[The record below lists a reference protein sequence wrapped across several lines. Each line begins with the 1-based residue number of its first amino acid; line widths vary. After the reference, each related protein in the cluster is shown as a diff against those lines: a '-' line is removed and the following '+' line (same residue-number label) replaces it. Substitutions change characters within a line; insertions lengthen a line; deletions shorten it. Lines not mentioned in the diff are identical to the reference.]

1 MYPFQLANINWNI
14 FQSSRAC
21 FGDFQTRLNVA
32 ALAPLAL
39 IACVFLVAVGSAV
52 WPALRKRLRSRV
64 KIGGELRT
72 PMLHEDTQTSQVMGT
87 GLVAEHP
94 DMGPSGSKPI
104 PPVQPIPPGPDAH
117 IPTDSDR
124 AEAARSP
131 PNNDSS
137 GADVKP
143 PDADAPSPSKPGE
156 MWEIVTAAMLRAL
169 PITLWCTYLVL
180 PDVASLIFSS
190 FVCDPFKYDDL
201 SGVSWY
207 APPAPAA

>member
-1 MYPFQLANINWNI
+1 MHPFQLANFNWNI
-14 FQSSRAC
+14 FQSSAC
-21 FGDFQTRLNVA
+21 FGHFQTRLNVA
-32 ALAPLAL
+32 ALAPLVL
-39 IACVFLVAVGSAV
+39 IACVFIVAVGYAV
-52 WPALRKRLRSRV
+52 WRALHKRLRSRA
-64 KIGGELRT
+64 KIGGELRK
-72 PMLHEDTQTSQVMGT
+72 PMLHEDTQTSQVM
-87 GLVAEHP
+87 
-94 DMGPSGSKPI
+94 S
-104 PPVQPIPPGPDAH
+104 PPGPDAH

-124 AEAARSP
+124 AESARSP

-156 MWEIVTAAMLRAL
+156 MWEIVTGAMLRAL

-207 APPAPAA
+207 MLPSPNPAGGT

>member
-1 MYPFQLANINWNI
+1 MHPFQLANFNWNI
-14 FQSSRAC
+14 FQSSAC

-32 ALAPLAL
+32 ALAPLVL
-39 IACVFLVAVGSAV
+39 IACVFIVAVGYAV
-52 WPALRKRLRSRV
+52 WPALRKRYSHGQRLRSSRA
-64 KIGGELRT
+64 KIGGELCD
-72 PMLHEDTQTSQVMGT
+72 PMLPKDTQTSQVMGT
-87 GLVAEHP
+87 GVAAEHP
-94 DMGPSGSKPI
+94 D
-104 PPVQPIPPGPDAH
+104 
-117 IPTDSDR
+117 T
-124 AEAARSP
+124 RSP

-207 APPAPAA
+207 MLHLLPQRHGVS

>member
-1 MYPFQLANINWNI
+1 MHPFQLANFNWNI
-14 FQSSRAC
+14 FQSSAC

-32 ALAPLAL
+32 ALAPLVL
-39 IACVFLVAVGSAV
+39 IACVFIVAVGYAV
-52 WPALRKRLRSRV
+52 WRALRKRLRSRA
-64 KIGGELRT
+64 KIRGELRDL
-72 PMLHEDTQTSQVMGT
+72 MLPEDTQTSQVMGT
-87 GLVAEHP
+87 GVAAEHP
-94 DMGPSGSKPI
+94 D
-104 PPVQPIPPGPDAH
+104 
-117 IPTDSDR
+117 T
-124 AEAARSP
+124 RSP

-143 PDADAPSPSKPGE
+143 PDADGPSPSKPGE
-156 MWEIVTAAMLRAL
+156 MWEIVTGAMLRAL

-207 APPAPAA
+207 MLHLLPQRHGVS